1 MLRKPVL
8 AKCDNRR
15 QTAKINLLA
24 GEPLEWLN
32 TPVLKQRQL
41 QVLSF
46 DFFVNWPLLSIADEI
61 WIKRLVREEVSPW
74 PVLDPQVLRGWIEQ
88 IDSPETVQV
97 LQAFCRAQRFNAHY
111 FLFKDATRWEADPHV
126 VVDVEITASSQ
137 QPLLTKPGELRQ
149 RIRKLRG
156 GRVPIGP
163 GGLVYSTSSLECFL
177 SKTADFWPGDADA
190 VLVDEKN
197 LARAILEFKKHN
209 LDTPIEKQT
218 LLNYRDRDK
227 LKYQSLGLLRD
238 RLQAAA
244 TLPILMVYYPTQPH
258 IKNVKI
264 ERLAGPYDALQV
276 VDVHLS
282 ALPRRSAPDSFPR
295 FSEDV
300 LKLMAMPPA

>member
-15 QTAKINLLA
+15 LTAKINPLA
-24 GEPLEWLN
+24 GEPQEWLT

-41 QVLSF
+41 RVLSF
-46 DFFVNWPLLSIADEI
+46 DFFVNWPRRSIADEI
-61 WIKRLVREEVSPW
+61 WIKRLVREEISPW
-74 PVLDPQVLRGWIEQ
+74 PVLDPQVLKDWIEQ
-88 IDSPETVQV
+88 VDSPETAQA
-97 LQAFCRAQRFNAHY
+97 LQAFCREQSFTSHY
-111 FLFKDATRWEADPHV
+111 FLFKDATRWETDPQV
-126 VVDVEITASSQ
+126 VVDVEIGVSTQS
-137 QPLLTKPGELRQ
+137 PLLTKPSELRQ

-156 GRVPIGP
+156 GSVPIGP

-197 LARAILEFKKHN
+197 QARAILEFKKHN

-244 TLPILMVYYPTQPH
+244 TLPILMVYYPTQSH

-276 VDVHLS
+276 VVAHLCE
-282 ALPRRSAPDSFPR
+282 LPRRSAPDSFHR
-295 FSEDV
+295 FSEAV
-300 LKLMAMPPA
+300 LKLAAMPPA